1 MLIFRKKIGLLL
13 KRILKKEITTATF
26 NCIISGDGKEN
37 MFSVEIPMDK
47 TVSNLKSLIKKTVKP
62 RFNNVSIT
70 QMDLYKLN
78 FPPSQ
83 LRGSEPNLVKLREPW
98 KPIETFLSFEF
109 RPFVKENIHLVVTP
123 VHWKEVNCT
132 VKYKHETRK
141 FIWQITQ
148 DIGSLSHFKN
158 KLSSV
163 FTEISNIDYQSL
175 KIKSEDVET
184 YEVKNVE
191 DDNDLYKIVLADNY
205 RVNINVELTVL

>member
-1 MLIFRKKIGLLL
+1 
-13 KRILKKEITTATF
+13 
-26 NCIISGDGKEN
+26 

-191 DDNDLYKIVLADNY
+191 DDNDLYKIVWADNY